1 MSAIPVYQ
9 WQPTTA
15 EIARRAGIDPG
26 EVVRFDQN
34 TSPAAPPWV
43 AEVAAAHAAGIHD
56 YPGADYR
63 PLREAIAGY
72 RGVDPEQVVVGAGAD
87 ELILNAAKA
96 FLGRGRVAAA
106 DVPAY
111 PMYRIATMQL
121 GAAFEGVPRDP
132 ETLAFPT
139 RDLARAA
146 AAADVTWLCA
156 PHNPVGDSPP
166 VDAVREVAG
175 SAAGVVVVDA
185 AYAEFTGD
193 RWDDLLGGEAVV
205 LGTMSKA
212 FGLAGARV
220 GYAVAPPAL
229 AARLDAMRPPGSIS
243 STSAALA
250 IRGLADLDWMRA
262 NVAAVERER
271 RSLAGRIE
279 GVGIRVRPTL
289 TNFVLG
295 DVGPAARDV
304 AAHLMDGFG
313 LVVRSFPADH
323 PLSASLRFTVRT
335 PADHDRLIDA
345 LERTL

>member
-1 MSAIPVYQ
+1 MTSVPVYQ
-9 WQPTTA
+9 WQPTTP
-15 EIARRAGIDPG
+15 EIARRAGIRPD

-43 AEVAAAHAAGIHD
+43 AEEAAAHAGGIHD

-63 PLREAIAGY
+63 PLREAIASY
-72 RGVDPEQVVVGAGAD
+72 RGVDPAQIVVGAGAD
-87 ELILNAAKA
+87 ELILIVAKA
-96 FLGRGRVAAA
+96 FLGPGRVAAT
-106 DVPAY
+106 DTPAY
-111 PMYRIATMQL
+111 PMYRIATLQL
-121 GAAFEGVPRDP
+121 GATFEEVPRDP

-156 PHNPVGDSPP
+156 PHNPVGDTPP
-166 VDAVREVAG
+166 VDAVREVAAD
-175 SAAGVVVVDA
+175 AAGVVVVDA

-193 RWDDLLGGEAVV
+193 RWDELLDGGAIV

-229 AARLDAMRPPGSIS
+229 APRLDAMRPPGSIS

-250 IRGLADLDWMRA
+250 IRGLDDPGWMRA
-262 NVAAVERER
+262 NVASLSREREALGAR
-271 RSLAGRIE
+271 LSGL
-279 GVGIRVRPTL
+279 GIRVRPTL
-289 TNFVLG
+289 TNFVVG
-295 DVGPAARDV
+295 EVGPGARDTAAR
-304 AAHLMDGFG
+304 LMDGFG
-313 LVVRSFPADH
+313 LVVRSFPDGH
-323 PLSASLRFTVRT
+323 PFASFLRFTVRT

-345 LERTL
+345 LEQTL